1 MFERNTLYL
10 YYYEYMPRNIPN
22 EFCTQSVSPGVV
34 RTEFADASDF
44 TGDLLDFLKEIPF
57 LQSKDIADAVI
68 YVLGTPPHVQVGKLY
83 SMYKL
88 RCTVNQPTPHLV
100 SPS

>member
-1 MFERNTLYL
+1 
-10 YYYEYMPRNIPN
+10 
-22 EFCTQSVSPGVV
+22 VSPGAVT
-34 RTEFADASDF
+34 TEFAEASDF
-44 TGDLLDFLKEIPF
+44 PDFPGVVPDYIKEIPF

-68 YVLGTPPHVQVGKLY
+68 YVLGTPPHVQVRKLY

-88 RCTVNQPTPHLV
+88 RCKINQPTPHLV